1 VAEPLLRID
10 DLRRRVQKD
19 SASLAFAQL
28 GEELRRAGELDEAI
42 RVCRAGLEWH
52 PEYVSAR
59 VTLGRALLAS
69 NALDDAFNELSGV
82 LLTAPENLAA
92 LRGLG
97 ETHQRRGDLPAAL
110 GVFRRALALAP
121 HDAELAAL
129 VSAIQPSVPGNGD
142 SRRWPPPSGSH
153 PIVKPSQQ
161 QKTGPHSVAN
171 VTSDTGRHTPA
182 KPGPIGLPVNEI
194 DVRQPADGDVRTAA
208 LDLLGAPLSDAER
221 DHAALDS
228 ETSEPS
234 DHLHAVET
242 PSSTL
247 QQERDLHELLASLPM
262 ADDQI
267 TPDAREMLASWSVA
281 PIETMP
287 APVEEPPVDLVA
299 SPAEPPFLPEPPPLP
314 LMLATEQDARFAEP
328 MPPAEPTHPLE
339 LTAAPDPAAMDVTAP
354 APTPE
359 LTLTSPTFTEAPP
372 DPVLE
377 PPTHVPVEPSAAQDA
392 VLPFPARVMTEQ
404 SRPIEPELNP
414 IEAAQ
419 VALLER
425 WLESIKAARA
435 QDHDTVK

>member
-1 VAEPLLRID
+1 VADPLLRID

-19 SASLAFAQL
+19 SASLSFAQL

-82 LLTAPENLAA
+82 LRTAPENLAA

-142 SRRWPPPSGSH
+142 SRAWPPPSGSH

-161 QKTGPHSVAN
+161 QKTGPHPVAK
-171 VTSDTGRHTPA
+171 VTSDTGRHTPV

-194 DVRQPADGDVRTAA
+194 EVRQPANGDVRTAA
-208 LDLLGAPLSDAER
+208 LDLLGAPPSDAER
-221 DHAALDS
+221 DHGHLES

-234 DHLHAVET
+234 SQWHAVDT

-287 APVEEPPVDLVA
+287 APAEEPPVDLVA
-299 SPAEPPFLPEPPPLP
+299 APADSPALTEPPPLP
-314 LMLATEQDARFAEP
+314 QMLATETVGLLAESIP
-328 MPPAEPTHPLE
+328 QPQATYDLE
-339 LTAAPDPAAMDVTAP
+339 LTATPELTA
-354 APTPE
+354 PE
-359 LTLTSPTFTEAPP
+359 LTLTSPEPVFTEAPP
-372 DPVLE
+372 DLTVE
-377 PPTHVPVEPSAAQDA
+377 TADVPIESAAPHEA
-392 VLPFPARVMTEQ
+392 VLPFPPRVLTAET
-404 SRPIEPELNP
+404 RPVEPELNP

-435 QDHDTVK
+435 QDHDTAK